1 MYSALILDD
10 EEAARRT
17 LHGLLSRYCPE
28 IVNIYTAAD
37 IQSASEIM
45 EKYAPDFLFFDVALG
60 NHTSFDV
67 HLQANLSGKALIF
80 VTAHEEFSLQALKA
94 GALDYLLKP
103 VDIDELKLAVKKGS
117 AFLGKEK
124 RMQAHTEEN
133 APREIKLMVNHG
145 SGFNLLNGEDILF
158 AQADGNYTTFHLQG
172 HKKIMSAKQI
182 GFYEELLPPQLFF
195 RSHKS
200 YIINIRYLEG
210 YSFREGHA
218 AHLSEGH
225 EVPVSRRKLPQFI
238 ELCKRLKI

>member
-10 EEAARRT
+10 EEAARKT

-28 IVNIYTAAD
+28 IRTLYTAAG
-37 IQSASEIM
+37 ISGAREII
-45 EKYAPDFLFFDVALG
+45 EKKNVDFLFFDIALG
-60 NHTSFDV
+60 SHTSFDMV
-67 HLQANLSGKALIF
+67 MHTGLSGKALIF
-80 VTAHEEFSLQALKA
+80 VSAHEEFSMQALKS

-103 VDIDELKLAVKKGS
+103 VDIDELKLAVKKGCS
-117 AFLGKEK
+117 FLEKEK
-124 RMQAHTEEN
+124 RAQAPQED
-133 APREIKLMVNHG
+133 ADASEIKLMVNHG
-145 SGFNLLNGEDILF
+145 SGFNLLSGEDILF
-158 AQADGNYTTFHLQG
+158 ARADGNYTTFHLQG

-210 YSFREGHA
+210 YSFREGHT

-225 EVPVSRRKLPQFI
+225 EVPVSRRKLSQFI
-238 ELCKRLKI
+238 ELCKHLKI